1 MATTAVDSNEEDL
14 LILDDDTSDLTL
26 DATNEVEAEVST
38 SDTTSDTLVDFTL
51 DDKEEAVIPEVT
63 PIVDSNTSTEE
74 VVDAGNDLNLD
85 FSLTPDEPVV
95 QKEVI
100 LEPVAVKEDTTID
113 FGGALDEMSDLKS
126 DIKTKDIEVE
136 SAQNDN
142 FDLETAIWGF
152 IDQIS
157 TIKEKNLKQNELLE
171 KEIESLEWDI
181 KISRDKITDLRWSI
195 KSLKDDNDKID
206 SKIWLLNWNKAA
218 SFHKTRKKAV

>member
-142 FDLETAIWGF
+142 FDL
-152 IDQIS
+152 
-157 TIKEKNLKQNELLE
+157 
-171 KEIESLEWDI
+171 
-181 KISRDKITDLRWSI
+181 
-195 KSLKDDNDKID
+195 
-206 SKIWLLNWNKAA
+206 
-218 SFHKTRKKAV
+218 

>member
-206 SKIWLLNWNKAA
+206 SKIWLLNGNKAA